1 MRRVTRLHAAFPSV
15 SAPLQRACAAE
26 FSRLCGAG
34 GAALG
39 EASPLG
45 WASPLEDRKVRCAPP
60 GSHSCDAPPNPNP
73 NANPNPNPNRKV
85 LACIRKSEARLS
97 DRCRAKATAIERIAH
112 RELAYNAE
120 VHPELEP

>member
-1 MRRVTRLHAAFPSV
+1 MR
-15 SAPLQRACAAE
+15 CN
-26 FSRLCGAG
+26 
-34 GAALG
+34 
-39 EASPLG
+39 
-45 WASPLEDRKVRCAPP
+45 
-60 GSHSCDAPPNPNP
+60 PNPNP

-120 VHPELEP
+120 AHSEP

>member
-39 EASPLG
+39 EASPL
-45 WASPLEDRKVRCAPP
+45 ED
-60 GSHSCDAPPNPNP
+60 
-73 NANPNPNPNRKV
+73 RKV

-120 VHPELEP
+120 VHPEPEP